1 MKKHIIVHG
10 KVQGV
15 GFRATV
21 NRLVKDFGIKGKAIN
36 LDDGT
41 VEVYLEGEP
50 NLIDHT
56 ISALQ
61 TLFAISNIE
70 DK

>member
-50 NLIDHT
+50 NLIDRT